1 MNIILISN
9 RYSSALNL
17 GTGPMVALVASLALL
32 AGGMGLAVGMSL
44 SGSSP
49 KQLWPLIKPVRQAE
63 LDAMAVR
70 LGELQARLIRLN
82 GLAQQVGTKAGIDV
96 KPFAS
101 DAPVPR
107 GGMEAHGHAMSA
119 AELLR
124 QLGSTE
130 SGVGNMYDQFNLAE
144 TILLR
149 PSSTTLPTLAPLTS
163 GLQSSSFGWRIDP
176 FNGHQAFH
184 EGLDFVGAVGTPIKA
199 AGAGTVVYA
208 GFHPQYGNM
217 VEIDHGN
224 NLTSRYAH
232 ASKLLVKV
240 GDHVEAGQ
248 VVSEIGSTGRST
260 GPHLHFEIRYRGVAQ
275 NPLRFLA
282 QNTQNNVGTV
292 ASTEGPHD

>member
-9 RYSSALNL
+9 RYSSALHL
-17 GTGPMVALVASLALL
+17 GIGKIVALFIGLTVLT
-32 AGGMGLAVGMSL
+32 GGLGLAIGMSL

-49 KQLWPLIKPVRQAE
+49 KQLWPLIKPLRQVE

-70 LGELQARLIRLN
+70 LGELQARLIRLD

-96 KPFAS
+96 KPLS
-101 DAPVPR
+101 STAPVPR
-107 GGMEAHGHAMSA
+107 GGVQTRDHAMSA
-119 AELLR
+119 REFLQ
-124 QLGSTE
+124 QLSTTE
-130 SGVGNMYDQFNLAE
+130 TDASNAYDQFSLAQ
-144 TILLR
+144 TVLLR
-149 PSSTTLPTLAPLTS
+149 PASTILPTLAPLTT

-176 FNGHQAFH
+176 FTGHQAFH

-199 AGAGTVVYA
+199 AGAGTVVFA
-208 GFHPQYGNM
+208 AFHPQYGNM

-240 GDHVEAGQ
+240 GDHVTAGQ
-248 VVSEIGSTGRST
+248 VISEIGSTGRST
-260 GPHLHFEIRYRGVAQ
+260 GAHLHFEIRYRGVAQ